1 MEGTKV
7 DELYKEL
14 EVILKGFASR
24 HGLTYTKDSRITY
37 SEDGMWFK
45 AKFVE
50 GSNVDINKKNY
61 MENCGHYGLTV
72 NDYGKEFTGLSG
84 DVMRISGINTR
95 ARKYPVNAKRV
106 SDGKGF
112 KFNAE
117 YVLERLGRKTVYN
130 IQKIK

>member
-1 MEGTKV
+1 MDGTKV

-14 EVILKGFASR
+14 EVVLKGFASV
-24 HGLTYTKDSRITY
+24 HGLTYTKDSRVTY

-45 AKFVE
+45 VKFVE

-61 MENCGHYGLTV
+61 MAHCGRYGLTAS
-72 NDYGKEFTGLSG
+72 DYGKEFASLASG
-84 DVMRISGINTR
+84 DVMRISGINIR
-95 ARKYPVNAKRV
+95 ARKYPVNAIRV
-106 SDGKGF
+106 SNGKGF

-130 IQKIK
+130 IQKM